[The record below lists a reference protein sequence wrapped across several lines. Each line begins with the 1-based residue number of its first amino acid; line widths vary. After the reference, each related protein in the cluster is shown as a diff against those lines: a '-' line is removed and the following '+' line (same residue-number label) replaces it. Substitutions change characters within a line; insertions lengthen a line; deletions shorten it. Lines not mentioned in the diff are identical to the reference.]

1 MSELRVKIW
10 RVHGPRDA
18 DLPLPRRATPGSA
31 GFDLSA
37 ALEKDLEVP
46 AGGRA
51 EVPTGFAVAIPPGY
65 EGQMRPRSGLAR
77 RHGVMLV
84 NSPGTIDSDYRGEL
98 RVLLINTGDQPLVLR
113 RGDRVAQLVIAPVIA
128 AEWDE
133 VASGDELGATERGS
147 GGFGHTGR

>member
-1 MSELRVKIW
+1 VTSLEVKIW
-10 RVHGPRDA
+10 RVHGTRDA

-31 GFDLSA
+31 GFDLAA
-37 ALEKDLEVP
+37 ALDKDLEVP
-46 AGGRA
+46 AGARA

-77 RHGVMLV
+77 RHGVMLI

-98 RVLLINTGDQPLVLR
+98 RVLLINTGDEPLLLR
-113 RGDRVAQLVIAPVIA
+113 RGDRIAQLVVAPVIPV
-128 AEWDE
+128 EWDE
-133 VASGDELGATERGS
+133 VASADELGATERGL